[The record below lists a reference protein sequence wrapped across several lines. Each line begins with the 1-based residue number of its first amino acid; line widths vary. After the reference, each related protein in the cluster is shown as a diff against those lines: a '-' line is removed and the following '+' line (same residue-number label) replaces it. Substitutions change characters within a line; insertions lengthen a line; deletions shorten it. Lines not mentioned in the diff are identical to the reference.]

1 MHIIKREWAACP
13 CCNTVRRLYLISAD
27 RRTEEM
33 NDFDAGKKTISGQNY
48 GPQQIPPGFQT
59 QGPAPGGGFQPA
71 APEKKENVIGGIIGA
86 FLGSLIGVA
95 VIVLLDQ
102 LGYVAAVSGI
112 VMGFCALKGYELLG
126 GKLSKLGV
134 VISVIIVIVM
144 IWVGTRASWA
154 LALQKEIYT
163 EESFFTV
170 FRHFDLAMDSL
181 KAAGADLSMDFM
193 KSLLMQYGFAALGAV
208 SIVFRAFRSH

>member
-71 APEKKENVIGGIIGA
+71 APENIKISMSNRRILTKRIERCVI
-86 FLGSLIGVA
+86 LITVR
-95 VIVLLDQ
+95 
-102 LGYVAAVSGI
+102 
-112 VMGFCALKGYELLG
+112 
-126 GKLSKLGV
+126 
-134 VISVIIVIVM
+134 
-144 IWVGTRASWA
+144 RA
-154 LALQKEIYT
+154 
-163 EESFFTV
+163 
-170 FRHFDLAMDSL
+170 
-181 KAAGADLSMDFM
+181 
-193 KSLLMQYGFAALGAV
+193 
-208 SIVFRAFRSH
+208 